1 MTKPHKG
8 LLDVAVY
15 TDELAVAICAEI
27 AAGKTMKAICE
38 DPNMPHLSTVVRWL
52 RDKPEFKAL
61 HDEAR
66 LIQADTLADEIMD
79 IANAPLMGEE
89 TMERE
94 FLKGTR
100 NADGTIDGKAVRI
113 LEKRRADMLGHRK
126 LQVNARMWRAQVLN
140 PQKYA
145 NKQNVEVGGSVSL
158 KSVLDSLGDD

>member
-1 MTKPHKG
+1 MPLPRKG
-8 LLDVAVY
+8 LLDVVVY
-15 TDELAVAICAEI
+15 TDDLAVAICDRI
-27 AAGKTMKAICE
+27 AGGETMVSICK
-38 DPNMPHLSTVVRWL
+38 DPNMPCKATILRWL
-52 RDKPEFKAL
+52 RDKPEFNAL
-61 HDEAR
+61 HSEAR
-66 LIQADTLADEIMD
+66 LIQADTLADEIME

-100 NADGTIDGKAVRI
+100 NPDGTIDGKAVRI